1 MANEIPRN
9 DLPPSD
15 AARNA
20 APRDDAA
27 AHDEARDACRMEE
40 HGRAFDIPTVTV
52 RLQPEETQVVFPR
65 HKVKKVQRL
74 LAELQIRPGTAI
86 VARGQEL
93 LTPDRDVLPGD
104 VLLVRKV
111 TSSG

>member
-1 MANEIPRN
+1 MTNETPRN
-9 DLPPSD
+9 AVPSSD
-15 AARNA
+15 TAR
-20 APRDDAA
+20 PDS
-27 AHDEARDACRMEE
+27 ARPED

-52 RLQPEETQVVFPR
+52 HLQPEETQIVFPR

-74 LAELQIRPGTAI
+74 LAELHIRPCAAI